1 VLHKLFLNERSE
13 LFREIFFSL
22 IGKDF
27 FILKIR
33 ILISLRSPLS
43 RRKKTILKNLLWCIS
58 HFSAWEKSFLIYFA
72 FFFYEERKIDSYS
85 PDFFKKKFL

>member
-13 LFREIFFSL
+13 LFSRNIFFIDWKRFS
-22 IGKDF
+22 F

-72 FFFYEERKIDSYS
+72 FFFYEERKIDS
-85 PDFFKKKFL
+85 